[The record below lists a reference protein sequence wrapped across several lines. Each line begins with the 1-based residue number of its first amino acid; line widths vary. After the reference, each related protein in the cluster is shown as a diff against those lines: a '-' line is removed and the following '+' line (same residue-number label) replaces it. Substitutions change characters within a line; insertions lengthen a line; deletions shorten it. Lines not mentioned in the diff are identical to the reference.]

1 MTEPAPAGNGA
12 RAKRARAVCDAGEGV
27 ERRPDRGEA
36 AGREGVA
43 AILAT
48 GESDMSTLTYAGIGA
63 RVTPAAVLADMTVM
77 ARWLAR
83 TRVPATGWHL
93 ASGGASGADSA
104 FAAGAPAGQRT
115 IWLPWPGYNGHR
127 GPDCLVLSGSEL
139 RACMAIAAD
148 LHPAWDR
155 CSRTV
160 RKLHARNVAIL
171 LGETCD
177 RPVDAVACWTP
188 GGVVTGGTGLGIR
201 IAEAHGIPVLN
212 LGSMSPRDACERLVA
227 IRRAAAVS

>member
-1 MTEPAPAGNGA
+1 MT
-12 RAKRARAVCDAGEGV
+12 
-27 ERRPDRGEA
+27 
-36 AGREGVA
+36 
-43 AILAT
+43 
-48 GESDMSTLTYAGIGA
+48 TLTYAGIGA
-63 RVTPAAVLADMTVM
+63 RVTPAAVLADLTAM

-83 TRVPATGWHL
+83 TRVSATGWHL
-93 ASGGASGADSA
+93 ASGGANGADSA

-127 GPDCLVLSGSEL
+127 GPDCLVLSASEL
-139 RACMAIAAD
+139 RACMEIAAD

-227 IRRAAAVS
+227 IRRAASAS